1 MSDTGEKQAKKAA
14 QDARLDKWAAGEGI
28 PFATEEAREEYRFRT
43 GIFRDAIQL
52 KKSPARVPV
61 FFMGGFAVTKYYGV
75 SGKDAMYKP
84 AEAARK
90 FLDFSLEFSP
100 DAAPTPR
107 ALCYGPPLEALG
119 YTLYKWPGHGVS
131 ENLSFQYVEKEYM
144 QAADYD
150 SLISDPTDFWL
161 RKWLPCTNQALAPL
175 ANLPPLY
182 GTMEL
187 AMSFPWLAALGAPP
201 VQEALKALMD
211 AAKHAYDWT
220 VMIRPA
226 LVDIMAAGYPG
237 FSGGYSKAPF
247 DVVSD
252 TLRGTTPLMMDL
264 YRRPAKVLE
273 AVERLVPLMVDLGV
287 SNTLISGN
295 PIVFMPLHK
304 GADGFMSNDQ
314 FAKFYWP
321 SLKAVIKGLAE
332 RGCVP
337 CLFIE
342 GAYNQ
347 RLEFL
352 AEIDDCRIIYLFD
365 RTDIYRAKEVLGAN
379 ACIAGGFPA
388 SLILTG
394 TPEEVRAETRKM
406 LEGVK
411 GDGGYLLTIG
421 NSMDEVRGDTLK
433 AFIETGKEFGGYR

>member
-1 MSDTGEKQAKKAA
+1 MSENRSANPLIAA
-14 QDARLDKWAAGEGI
+14 QDAKLEKWSAGEGI
-28 PFATEEAREEYRFRT
+28 PFASEEAAAAYRFRA
-43 GIFRDAIQL
+43 GIFRDAVTL

-61 FFMGGFAVTKYYGV
+61 FFMGGFAVTKLYGMT
-75 SGKDAMYKP
+75 GKQAMYEP
-84 AEAARK
+84 VEAAKK
-90 FLDFSLEFSP
+90 FLDFSLAYSP

-107 ALCYGPPLEALG
+107 ALSYGPPLEMLDYA
-119 YTLYKWPGHGVS
+119 LYKWPGHGVADT
-131 ENLSFQYVEKEYM
+131 LSFQYVEKEYM
-144 QAADYD
+144 PPTEYD
-150 SLISDPTDFWL
+150 SLINDPTDFWL
-161 RKWLPCTNQALAPL
+161 RHWLPRTHGALAPL

-187 AMSFPWLAALGAPP
+187 AMCSPWLSALGAPP
-201 VQEALKALMD
+201 VQEALRALLD
-211 AAKHAYDWT
+211 AAKSSFEWNAA
-220 VMIRPA
+220 IRPV
-226 LVDIMAAGYPG
+226 LLEIMAAGYPG

-247 DVVSD
+247 DVISD
-252 TLRGTTPLMMDL
+252 TLRGTTPLMTDL

-273 AVERLVPLMVDLGV
+273 AVERLVPLMIDLGV

-321 SLKAVIKGLAE
+321 SLKAVIKGLAAK
-332 RGCVP
+332 GCVP

-352 AEIDDCRIIYLFD
+352 AEIDDCRMICLFD
-365 RTDIYRAKEVLGAN
+365 RTDMVKAREALGGKV
-379 ACIAGGFPA
+379 CIAGGFPA

-394 TPEEVRAETRKM
+394 TPEEVRSETIK
-406 LEGVK
+406 LLNEVK
-411 GDGGYLLTIG
+411 GDGGYMLTIG
-421 NSMDEVRGDTLK
+421 CSMDEVRGDTLK
-433 AFIETGKEFGGYR
+433 AFIETGKEFGLY